1 MPHSQIHS
9 KKHSERQQ
17 LLIPEILSRFQ
28 LNSLV
33 IGASNSTGKE
43 KESCISYPSTGK
55 KDVIKQSRLYV
66 STPGTLL
73 FETRIG
79 PTRLHRQQRK
89 LAGKQMPHFFSKKI
103 NGNWHLN
110 QISLSQILRDEM
122 TLMIV
127 RWRRVRT
134 WLIRFLPFLS
144 TLSMRAMKEFVHR
157 MRLHYFLKTTVRDIL
172 GRGYCTKGDPF
183 YRSFDWVC
191 PQSLQRSHTLRKLT
205 QLIF

>member
-1 MPHSQIHS
+1 MLVLQVLSYSRREQAQLACIDS
-9 KKHSERQQ
+9 KGNWQGNR
-17 LLIPEILSRFQ
+17 
-28 LNSLV
+28 
-33 IGASNSTGKE
+33 
-43 KESCISYPSTGK
+43 C
-55 KDVIKQSRLYV
+55 
-66 STPGTLL
+66 
-73 FETRIG
+73 
-79 PTRLHRQQRK
+79 
-89 LAGKQMPHFFSKKI
+89 HFFSKKI

-110 QISLSQILRDEM
+110 QISLSQRLWDEM

-144 TLSMRAMKEFVHR
+144 TLSMKAMKEFVHR

-172 GRGYCTKGDPF
+172 GRGDCTKGDPF

-191 PQSLQRSHTLRKLT
+191 PQSLRRSHTLRKLT